1 MNAAAKPIDSK
12 VGIKPIAPVPPV
24 RWFLGAFTDAIVH
37 IDNGLAIYDEVRH
50 AKQRFLYHAHDRHTA
65 LRLPAILRLCIAA
78 TISSSVRSGCRAISV
93 NKNAACASSGEMLPP
108 LGLGA
113 MLPVACRRCIH
124 LSRMI
129 SSTRAR

>member
-1 MNAAAKPIDSK
+1 
-12 VGIKPIAPVPPV
+12 
-24 RWFLGAFTDAIVH
+24 
-37 IDNGLAIYDEVRH
+37 
-50 AKQRFLYHAHDRHTA
+50 
-65 LRLPAILRLCIAA
+65 
-78 TISSSVRSGCRAISV
+78 
-93 NKNAACASSGEMLPP
+93 MLPP